1 MKERIGKARMRG
13 KRKTRRSE
21 IDSISESKWCRYY
34 RSICFA
40 TFLWMHTPNA
50 VCPYAAVLRSSCF
63 VRQYSYSLHLPLN
76 RYHVNSTTNSSCLSS
91 IFPFTA
97 CMPSTAVI
105 LRYTSRAIMYY
116 SGQMEVLFTGTAD
129 RDLNCP
135 ILQLK
140 LLSVTY

>member
-1 MKERIGKARMRG
+1 
-13 KRKTRRSE
+13 
-21 IDSISESKWCRYY
+21 
-34 RSICFA
+34 
-40 TFLWMHTPNA
+40 
-50 VCPYAAVLRSSCF
+50 
-63 VRQYSYSLHLPLN
+63 
-76 RYHVNSTTNSSCLSS
+76 
-91 IFPFTA
+91 
-97 CMPSTAVI
+97 MPSTAVI